1 MKGYKGAEVSKEKI
15 YESVFKEED
24 YANFTDKELAEM
36 FANIADDPNA
46 YDAEFEVIADIL
58 MKRDVDLSAFNIR

>member
-1 MKGYKGAEVSKEKI
+1 
-15 YESVFKEED
+15 
-24 YANFTDKELAEM
+24 M